1 MATTLLVG
9 QLIVEAHFHSDSS
22 CFALHSPRAYLSNSD
37 CIIQLCGVPSAA
49 YDSQSK
55 YYAQEDRANS

>member
-1 MATTLLVG
+1 MLG
-9 QLIVEAHFHSDSS
+9 QIIVEAYFTVIFH
-22 CFALHSPRAYLSNSD
+22 ALLCTHHEHTWANSD
-37 CIIQLCGVPSAA
+37 CIIQLCGVPNAA